1 MKPKEPID
9 LTGHRVVSREEWIM
23 ERTAFLKREKEFT
36 RERDELS
43 RQRRELP
50 WVKVEKPYS
59 FDGPNGKE
67 TLADL
72 FAGKSQLVVYHFMF
86 NPAWA
91 DGCKACSF
99 WADNFNGIPVHLKAR
114 DITMVAISRAPLEKL
129 EGFKKRM
136 GWSFKWLSS
145 GNTDFNYDYRVSFTP
160 EDVANGTMNYNY
172 ATGKFGGQDREGIS
186 VFYKD
191 PKGDIY
197 HTYSCYA
204 RGLDLMNTAYNY
216 MDLAPKGRNEY
227 GPWLELHDKYED

>member
-1 MKPKEPID
+1 
-9 LTGHRVVSREEWIM
+9 
-23 ERTAFLKREKEFT
+23 
-36 RERDELS
+36 
-43 RQRRELP
+43 
-50 WVKVEKPYS
+50 
-59 FDGPNGKE
+59 
-67 TLADL
+67 
-72 FAGKSQLVVYHFMF
+72 MF
-86 NPAWA
+86 NPTWA

-227 GPWLELHDKYED
+227 EGWLQLHDKYND